1 MRVRTALYAPAA
13 ALAVLAFPHPLPDAA
28 HATPR
33 TVHATPPSASVH
45 AAPPSASAHATP
57 RTLHAAPPPASAH
70 AVPPAPHT
78 PAPAEIAVASREPS
92 CGDRGAAD
100 FPLRT
105 RVTGGPAAYRP
116 GAAPRTWYVE
126 LTNTTRQACRNIHPV
141 IVLTDRSGALA
152 PEAVRMAFS
161 TAPGDPA
168 RPVRMEHTDHREL
181 VGVLDD
187 DTDRAFAG
195 FTVPPSGTVRVPV
208 HLGFTRAARPD
219 RVTAT
224 AAVVQRR
231 GDDGDWVGTSA
242 PYAFTVTAPTG
253 PSVPPEPAYPSV
265 PADADPSAAPGRSA
279 GPARTTGP
287 ASTPAAPSGTPA
299 PSPTGSPGPAP
310 SHELAG
316 TGHRPS
322 PRLVPVVAA
331 AVGCLALGAAV
342 VVLTR
347 RRTP

>member
-1 MRVRTALYAPAA
+1 MRVRTALSAPA
-13 ALAVLAFPHPLPDAA
+13 ALAVLAVPHLLPYA
-28 HATPR
+28 
-33 TVHATPPSASVH
+33 
-45 AAPPSASAHATP
+45 AHATP
-57 RTLHAAPPPASAH
+57 RTLHAAPPPASVLA
-70 AVPPAPHT
+70 APPAPHT
-78 PAPAEIAVASREPS
+78 PAPAEVAVASREPS
-92 CGDRGAAD
+92 CGDPGAAD

-105 RVTGGPAAYRP
+105 RVTGGPAAYVP

-126 LTNTTRQACRNIHPV
+126 LANTTRRTCRNIHPV
-141 IVLTDRSGALA
+141 IVLADRSGALA

-161 TAPGDPA
+161 TAPGAPA

-208 HLGFTRAARPD
+208 HLAFTRAAGPD

-253 PSVPPEPAYPSV
+253 PSATP
-265 PADADPSAAPGRSA
+265 
-279 GPARTTGP
+279 GPARPSEPADTGP
-287 ASTPAAPSGTPA
+287 PVSPDRSTGPDGTAGPAAPSGTPSASPA
-299 PSPTGSPGPAP
+299 PPRPPGPAP

-316 TGHRPS
+316 TGHRPAS
-322 PRLVPVVAA
+322 RLVPVAA
-331 AVGCLALGAAV
+331 AAALCLALGAAA

-347 RRTP
+347 RRTR